1 MSTVR
6 CTSLE
11 SYRVSIAI
19 SCLLILKHCLYIR
32 RFVQNVLEQMILLKR
47 KGNHISVLTAARDIH
62 VPLMWS
68 AIASQSIPIYSCGR
82 MRWDSYIWQ
91 SDGYIWWSNEYFL
104 HELTYLYS
112 LSVFDYYILCI
123 IGVALYLLISCH
135 PVVPL
140 LLYHFI
146 PMCVFCKCFSLA
158 FASSIV
164 SVSL

>member
-62 VPLMWS
+62 IPLMWS
-68 AIASQSIPIYSCGR
+68 AIASPSISIYSCSQ
-82 MRWDSYIWQ
+82 MQWDSYIWR
-91 SDGYIWWSNEYFL
+91 SDGYIWWLDEYFL

-112 LSVFDYYILCI
+112 LSVFDYCI
-123 IGVALYLLISCH
+123 IFCVLSVWPCIYSSLVIPSYHCYCTTSFPCVSFVNAS
-135 PVVPL
+135 VWPL
-140 LLYHFI
+140 
-146 PMCVFCKCFSLA
+146 PA
-158 FASSIV
+158 A
-164 SVSL
+164 